1 MVKINIKK
9 LIIGSVVCIAL
20 GGISYG
26 GYYVHREYKIEMQRI
41 SHINKDDINVKLYVD
56 IADEVGHN
64 DYQLNWREI
73 VAIAGIKTNDYIKT
87 MDESEIRNIANSF
100 IDKEK
105 SVIKTYEEVINSLDL
120 DEKQIER
127 ANVYLNDLSTFGYMP
142 EKYVDN
148 SREMMFINSIKK
160 QAIDSYIKYKILPS
174 ITIAQ
179 AILESSWGESNL
191 TKEANN
197 LFGIKA
203 DVYWKGE
210 KVKFETKEFNNTYI
224 MDEFRKYNDINESIK
239 DHADFLVKN
248 ERYKE
253 AGVFDAKTYKEQAYK
268 LQEAGYSTAE
278 DENGNKTYASMLITI
293 IKQYNLQLIDHEA
306 MLNIQNKR

>member
-1 MVKINIKK
+1 MFEINKK
-9 LIIGSVVCIAL
+9 LIIASIICIVL
-20 GGISYG
+20 GGLLYKSYCV
-26 GYYVHREYKIEMQRI
+26 YREYKIEMQRI
-41 SHINKDDINVKLYVD
+41 SHINKDDIDVKLYVD

-87 MDESEIRNIANSF
+87 IDENEIKDIANLF

-105 SVIKTYEEVINSLDL
+105 CKVKSYEEVINSLNL
-120 DEKQIER
+120 DEKQIQR
-127 ANVYLNDLSTFGYMP
+127 AKVYLDDLSTFGFMP
-142 EKYVDN
+142 DKYVDD
-148 SREMMFINSIKK
+148 SREMTFINSIKE
-160 QAIDSYIKYKILPS
+160 QAIDSYNKYKILPS

-210 KVKFETKEFNNTYI
+210 KVTFETKEFNDTYI
-224 MDEFRKYNDINESIK
+224 MDEFRKYNDINESVN
-239 DHADFLVKN
+239 DHADFLIKN
-248 ERYKE
+248 SRYKE
-253 AGVFDAKTYKEQAYK
+253 AGVFEAKTYKEQAFK

-278 DENGNKTYASMLITI
+278 DENGNKTYANMLITI
-293 IKQYNLQLIDHEA
+293 IKQYNLQLIDHETI
-306 MLNIQNKR
+306 LNTQNKE

>member
-1 MVKINIKK
+1 MFEINKK
-9 LIIGSVVCIAL
+9 LIIASIICIVL
-20 GGISYG
+20 GGLLYKSYCV
-26 GYYVHREYKIEMQRI
+26 YREYKIEMQRI
-41 SHINKDDINVKLYVD
+41 SHINKDDIDVKLYVD

-87 MDESEIRNIANSF
+87 IDENEIKDIANLF

-105 SVIKTYEEVINSLDL
+105 GKVKSYEEVINSLNL
-120 DEKQIER
+120 DEKQIQR
-127 ANVYLNDLSTFGYMP
+127 AKVYLDDLSTFGFMP
-142 EKYVDN
+142 DKYVDD
-148 SREMMFINSIKK
+148 SREMTFINSIKE
-160 QAIDSYIKYKILPS
+160 QAIDSYNKYKILPS

-210 KVKFETKEFNNTYI
+210 KVTFETKEFNDTYI
-224 MDEFRKYNDINESIK
+224 MDEFRKYNDINESVN
-239 DHADFLVKN
+239 DHADFLIKN
-248 ERYKE
+248 SRYKE
-253 AGVFDAKTYKEQAYK
+253 AGVFEAKTYKEQAFK

-278 DENGNKTYASMLITI
+278 DENGNKTYANMLITI
-293 IKQYNLQLIDHEA
+293 IKQYNLQLIDHETI
-306 MLNIQNKR
+306 LNTQNKE